1 MIGNYVGKQIHDKIK
16 LRCKYNTQ
24 IQNMRTRILGYVIL
38 LICVLDIP
46 AKQGA
51 S

>member
-1 MIGNYVGKQIHDKIK
+1 MIGSYTGKQIHDKIK
-16 LRCKYNTQ
+16 LMCKYNTQ
-24 IQNMRTRILGYVIL
+24 IQNLRTRILEYVIF

-46 AKQGA
+46 AKQVA